1 MVAALHMPK
10 RKYPPGFL
18 TPLVPASKPKA
29 KQNVAVGGAGASP
42 VDSSGPSSARLGSRG
57 EIRTQSHSS
66 HSDLRRS
73 DETVIRRST
82 RGTLPTD
89 LSEDIILSA
98 VNGLVTDFYAPTSR
112 LTQTSLAKTWLR

>member
-1 MVAALHMPK
+1 MVAALPMPK

-18 TPLVPASKPKA
+18 APLVPASKPKA
-29 KQNVAVGGAGASP
+29 KQNVAVGGVGASP
-42 VDSSGPSSARLGSRG
+42 VDASGSSSARLGSRG

-66 HSDLRRS
+66 HSDPRRS

-82 RGTLPTD
+82 RGTLPTE

-98 VNGLVTDFYAPTSR
+98 VNGL
-112 LTQTSLAKTWLR
+112 